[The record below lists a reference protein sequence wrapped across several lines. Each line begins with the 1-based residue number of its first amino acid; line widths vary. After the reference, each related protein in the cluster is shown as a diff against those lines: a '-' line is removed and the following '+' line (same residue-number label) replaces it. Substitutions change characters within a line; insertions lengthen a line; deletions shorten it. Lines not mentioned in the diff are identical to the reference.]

1 MSKGTIIE
9 ASPPSGTKSNGGN
22 QDIFF
27 AIGIAA
33 MLAILFLP
41 LPTFLIDFGLAI
53 SFALSVLILMVALWI
68 KKPLD
73 FSAFPLVLLIA
84 TMLRLSLNIATT
96 RGILANGHEG
106 EEAAG
111 KVVAGF
117 AQFVMGGDFIIGLIV
132 FAILVIIN
140 FIVISKGATRIAEV
154 SARFTLDGIP
164 GKQMAI
170 DADLSAGL
178 ITNEI
183 AQTRRRELEEE
194 SAFFGAMD
202 GASKFVRGDA
212 VAGLIITFINIFGG
226 IMIGVLR
233 YDMPIGDAADVFTKL
248 SVGDGLVSQIPALI
262 VSLAAGLLVSKG
274 QTSGAAHE
282 TFFKQL
288 TGSPRALY
296 VAGGMLVVMALMPGL
311 PFIPFM
317 TLAVAFFTAA
327 TVIPKRAAIAKNLA
341 VGLLQAKTT
350 SEQQQSR
357 DSIKTSLDMPKIE
370 LALGRQLSARLLS
383 DHGEL
388 ASRVGKMRKRFAR
401 QFGFIVPEITLSDDL
416 DLPPKDYELRIH
428 GSAVARASLPLGE
441 LTIILGERA
450 PPDMPHEAY
459 VEPAFGLKAAVI
471 PLAYSAQA
479 KQAGYEPVEDVS
491 VLLTHVSETLSRNLA
506 QLLSYG
512 DVRAL
517 LDRLAP
523 EYHRLLDEISPQ
535 HLSLSGLQAILKL
548 LLAEQVSVRNLALIL
563 EAIAEVAPHVKRP
576 EPIVEHVRMRM
587 AQQICAD
594 IAYKNDLKV
603 LRLGT
608 KWEQAFQQA
617 LRRDPRG
624 EAIGFDF
631 EPKDIEI
638 FGKDAAARI
647 SALQNEGHRFAL
659 VTAPDVRIYVR
670 MVIERVFPALP
681 VLSHVEIARGA
692 RIEVL
697 GAVS

>member
-1 MSKGTIIE
+1 MSKGTTIDVS
-9 ASPPSGTKSNGGN
+9 APAGAPVKPGN

-27 AIGIAA
+27 AVGIAS

-117 AQFVMGGDFIIGLIV
+117 AQFVMGGDFVIGLIV

-183 AQTRRRELEEE
+183 AQKRRRELEEE

-226 IMIGVLR
+226 IIIGVLR
-233 YDMPIGDAADVFTKL
+233 YDMPVGEAADVFTKL
-248 SVGDGLVSQIPALI
+248 SVGDGLVSQIPALV
-262 VSLAAGLLVSKG
+262 VSLAAGMLVSKG
-274 QTSGAAHE
+274 QTSGSAHE
-282 TFFKQL
+282 SFFRQL
-288 TGSPRALY
+288 TGSPRALH

-311 PFIPFM
+311 PLLPFM
-317 TLAVAFFTAA
+317 TLAVAFFSAA
-327 TVIPKRAAIAKNLA
+327 TIIPKRVVIAENMALA
-341 VGLLQAKTT
+341 LTRAKTT
-350 SEQQQSR
+350 NEQQQTK

-383 DHGEL
+383 DHSEL
-388 ASRVGKMRKRFAR
+388 ANRVGKMRKRFAR

-450 PPDMPHEAY
+450 APDMPYEPY
-459 VEPAFGLKAAVI
+459 IEPAFGLKAAII

-576 EPIVEHVRMRM
+576 EPIVEHVRMRIG
-587 AQQICAD
+587 QQICAD
-594 IAYKNDLKV
+594 IADKNGLKV

-638 FGKDAAARI
+638 FGKEAATRI
-647 SALQNEGHRFAL
+647 SELQNEGHRFAL

-670 MVIERVFPALP
+670 MVIERMYPALP

-692 RIEVL
+692 KIEVL
-697 GAVS
+697 GSVS

>member
-1 MSKGTIIE
+1 MSQSTLID
-9 ASPPSGTKSNGGN
+9 ASGVATPKNNN

-41 LPTFLIDFGLAI
+41 LPVLLLDFGLVI
-53 SFALSVLILMVALWI
+53 SFGLSLLILMVSLWI
-68 KKPLD
+68 KRPLE
-73 FSAFPLVLLIA
+73 FSAFPLVLLIV

-111 KVVAGF
+111 QVIAAF
-117 AQFVMGGDFIIGLIV
+117 AEFMMGGDFVIGLIV
-132 FAILVIIN
+132 FAILIIIN

-170 DADLSAGL
+170 DADLSSGL
-178 ITNEI
+178 ITTEI
-183 AQTRRRELEEE
+183 AQKRRRELEEE

-226 IMIGVLR
+226 IIIGVLR
-233 YDMPIGDAADVFTKL
+233 YDMPVGEAADVFTKL

-262 VSLAAGLLVSKG
+262 TSLAAGLLVSKG
-274 QTSGAAHE
+274 QTGGAAHE
-282 TFFKQL
+282 TFFAQL
-288 TGSPRALY
+288 SGSPRALHMTG
-296 VAGGMLVVMALMPGL
+296 ALLLVMAVMPGM
-311 PFIPFM
+311 PFFPFA
-317 TLAVAFFTAA
+317 TLAAAFFSAA
-327 TVIPKRAAIAKNLA
+327 TIIPKRMAIAQNLA
-341 VGLLQAKTT
+341 AQLERAKTT
-350 SEQQQSR
+350 SEHIKTR
-357 DSIKTSLDMPKIE
+357 DSIKTSLDMSKIE

-388 ASRVGKMRKRFAR
+388 ANRVGKMRKRFAR

-450 PPDMPHEAY
+450 APDMPYEAY
-459 VEPAFGLKAAVI
+459 IEPAFGLKAAVI
-471 PLAYSAQA
+471 PFAYSAQA

-491 VLLTHVSETLSRNLA
+491 VLLTHVSETLARNLA

-576 EPIVEHVRMRM
+576 EPIVEHVRMRIG
-587 AQQICAD
+587 QQICAD
-594 IAYKNDLKV
+594 IADKNGLKV

-638 FGKDAAARI
+638 FGKEATARI
-647 SALQNEGHRFAL
+647 VALQSEGHRFAL

-692 RIEVL
+692 KIEVI
-697 GAVS
+697 GSIS

>member
-9 ASPPSGTKSNGGN
+9 VGTPSAANIKAGN

-27 AIGIAA
+27 AVGIAA

-41 LPTFLIDFGLAI
+41 LPTLLLDFGLVI
-53 SFALSVLILMVALWI
+53 SFGLSLLILMVSLWI
-68 KKPLD
+68 KRPLE
-73 FSAFPLVLLIA
+73 FSAFPLVLLIT

-111 KVVAGF
+111 QVIAGF
-117 AQFVMGGDFIIGLIV
+117 AEFMMGGDFVIGLIV
-132 FAILVIIN
+132 FAILIIIN

-170 DADLSAGL
+170 DADLSSGL
-178 ITNEI
+178 ITTEI
-183 AQTRRRELEEE
+183 AQLRRRELEEE

-226 IMIGVLR
+226 IIIGVLR
-233 YDMPIGDAADVFTKL
+233 YDMAVGDAADVFTKL

-262 VSLAAGLLVSKG
+262 TSLAAGLLVSKG
-274 QTSGAAHE
+274 QTLGAANE
-282 TFFKQL
+282 TFFAQL
-288 TGSPRALY
+288 SGSPRALY
-296 VAGGMLVVMALMPGL
+296 VTGCMLLVMALMPGL
-311 PFIPFM
+311 PFIPFA
-317 TLAVAFFTAA
+317 TLAAAFFAAA
-327 TVIPKRAAIAKNLA
+327 TIIPKRLAIAENLA
-341 VGLLQAKTT
+341 LALTRAKT
-350 SEQQQSR
+350 SSDQQQTK

-383 DHGEL
+383 DHSEL
-388 ASRVGKMRKRFAR
+388 ANRVAKMRKRFAR

-416 DLPPKDYELRIH
+416 DLPPKDYELRVH

-450 PPDMPHEAY
+450 APDMPYEAY
-459 VEPAFGLKAAVI
+459 IEPAFGLKAAVI

-576 EPIVEHVRMRM
+576 EPIVEHVRMRIC
-587 AQQICAD
+587 QQICAD
-594 IAYKNDLKV
+594 IADKNGLKV

-638 FGKDAAARI
+638 FGKEAATRI
-647 SALQNEGHRFAL
+647 GELQNEGHRFAL

-692 RIEVL
+692 KIEVI
-697 GAVS
+697 GSVS